1 MLTNKRTGKI
11 FWVINRCID
20 SIFVAWSK
28 VMRPLFHPQLI
39 NEAFGDPGLYVDFLF
54 EKRALLFDLG
64 EIRNLPPRKLLRIS
78 HVFVS
83 HAHMDHFMGFDW
95 LLRICLGREKKLY
108 LYGPP
113 RFLEQVE
120 HKLAAYTWNLVE
132 NYATDFT
139 LAVTEVHPSG
149 LAHSAEFHCKT
160 AFKREAEKQWQLPDD
175 VLLDEDMFSVRYAM
189 LDHKTPCMAFALEEK
204 AHINIW
210 KNRLAELR
218 LPTGAWLK
226 ELKRAVLRG
235 EPDDTHF
242 RAWWYENGVR
252 HEQTFQLKELKEQ
265 IVRIVSGQKL
275 AYVTDVVYH
284 AENAARIATLASGAY
299 TLFIESTFLQED
311 VQRATDKYHLTAC
324 QAGLIAHEANVVNVI
339 PFHFSPLYSGRE
351 ALLREELENA
361 FVKGN
366 CLPA

>member
-1 MLTNKRTGKI
+1 
-11 FWVINRCID
+11 
-20 SIFVAWSK
+20 
-28 VMRPLFHPQLI
+28 MRPLFHPQLV
-39 NEAFGDPGLYVDFLF
+39 NEDFGDPGLYVDFLF

-64 EIRNLPPRKLLRIS
+64 EIRSLPPRKLLRVS
-78 HVFVS
+78 HVFVT

-95 LLRICLGREKKLY
+95 LLRICLGREKKLH

-139 LAVTEVHPSG
+139 LVVTEISVEG
-149 LAHSAEFHCKT
+149 RARSAEFHCQ
-160 AFKREAEKQWQLPDD
+160 AGFRREAEKEWQLPDD

-226 ELKRAVLRG
+226 ELKRAVLR
-235 EPDDTHF
+235 EESDDSSF

-252 HEQTFQLKELKEQ
+252 HEQLFQLKDLKSQ

-284 AENAARIATLASGAY
+284 AENSARIVALAKGAY
-299 TLFIESTFLQED
+299 TLFIESTFLHQD
-311 VQRATDKYHLTAC
+311 VQRAADKFHLTAC
-324 QAGLIAHEANVVNVI
+324 QAGLIAREASVVNVV
-339 PFHFSPLYSGRE
+339 PFHFSPLYSGQQK
-351 ALLREELENA
+351 LLRDELENA
-361 FVKGN
+361 FARGDCV
-366 CLPA
+366 